1 MYYRRKTLVVN
12 HPHTMERHTA
22 TRVAAVAGM
31 TAAEAAAA
39 TVWLAAIHATSAPGD
54 GGVYAGAALGAG
66 AVLAAGL
73 AVEGAAESW
82 LCGHTVSLRT
92 AAFAVAETVCWTQW
106 AILVTAGLWSR
117 TGIGPATVVLAVL
130 LAVLHGLEGATRGE
144 AWQVRHWLNGLVE
157 AVAVSAAWVAL
168 LRVGPELAALTL
180 AVLLAVEHGYRHEAL
195 ER

>member
-1 MYYRRKTLVVN
+1 MPRQISI
-12 HPHTMERHTA
+12 
-22 TRVAAVAGM
+22 RVAAVVGM
-31 TAAEAAAA
+31 TAAEAVAA
-39 TVWLAAIHATSAPGD
+39 TVWLTAIHATSAPGD

-73 AVEGAAESW
+73 AVEGAVESW
-82 LCGHTVSLRT
+82 LCGHPVGLRT

-106 AILVTAGLWSR
+106 AIIATAGLWSR

-144 AWQVRHWLNGLVE
+144 SWQVRHWITGLVE

-168 LRVGPELAALTL
+168 LRVGPALAALTL
-180 AVLLAVEHGYRHEAL
+180 AALLAVEHGSRHEGL